1 MLNPQGFRNHWT
13 GPGSYI
19 RKPDGSVYHRHSGQ
33 QVRGPDLGHAANA
46 RRQREAQIRANQRN
60 ARLRASIAR
69 SRSFAPGVTGLN
81 DGRQRGYG
89 RPSGGTSGGRTSL
102 GNTQSSINN
111 ANAYITGLNTMGT
124 SNLNATT
131 LQVRGEAQRGR
142 ETAVEMAKGAY
153 GQLSGHIGSSLAS
166 ERQAAARAGSTTQQ
180 AINRMNTMQPN
191 SYIDQVYGRHSPGYM
206 ANLANQQT
214 EVSNL
219 ARENAAQQTNV
230 MDQMVAQGRA
240 DIDQT
245 TETRLAEKQ
254 NYLNAVGA
262 FSQQGMNFLSQ
273 QFNSALEQASAF
285 GKSAKAKIDE
295 LANDQIAQAQ
305 IARSA
310 SGFQGGANT
319 QQVLA
324 NARKLESTIGVDE
337 KVATLKNSATQA
349 FTQGSMNV
357 LSQVL
362 GGQEKAAQWGD
373 QIASQAL
380 DAKTALGKMSA
391 QSKVQT
397 LANLGSALTNAANAK
412 YDKTAAWFEKN
423 VVDKINFKKD
433 LSQADIA
440 RANMLAGLDI
450 ETVRR
455 ANDNQ
460 RTALEKLTDKMS
472 AAFEKESD
480 IKVASI
486 QKYNTD
492 YLRLITDIARM
503 RTDLLRT
510 KYQTDAAAAQSAQS
524 HRQSMAAASAAS
536 AQAHSNQLKQMAAQ
550 QRLRN
555 MRAQG
560 LIA

>member
-1 MLNPQGFRNHWT
+1 M
-13 GPGSYI
+13 
-19 RKPDGSVYHRHSGQ
+19 
-33 QVRGPDLGHAANA
+33 
-46 RRQREAQIRANQRN
+46 
-60 ARLRASIAR
+60 
-69 SRSFAPGVTGLN
+69 
-81 DGRQRGYG
+81 
-89 RPSGGTSGGRTSL
+89 
-102 GNTQSSINN
+102 
-111 ANAYITGLNTMGT
+111 
-124 SNLNATT
+124 
-131 LQVRGEAQRGR
+131 
-142 ETAVEMAKGAY
+142 
-153 GQLSGHIGSSLAS
+153 
-166 ERQAAARAGSTTQQ
+166 
-180 AINRMNTMQPN
+180 
-191 SYIDQVYGRHSPGYM
+191 
-206 ANLANQQT
+206 
-214 EVSNL
+214 
-219 ARENAAQQTNV
+219 
-230 MDQMVAQGRA
+230 
-240 DIDQT
+240 
-245 TETRLAEKQ
+245 
-254 NYLNAVGA
+254 
-262 FSQQGMNFLSQ
+262 
-273 QFNSALEQASAF
+273 
-285 GKSAKAKIDE
+285 
-295 LANDQIAQAQ
+295 
-305 IARSA
+305 
-310 SGFQGGANT
+310 
-319 QQVLA
+319 LA

-349 FTQGSMNV
+349 FTQGSMGV

-397 LANLGSALTNAANAK
+397 LANLGNALTNAANAK

-472 AAFEKESD
+472 AAFDKETD
-480 IKVASI
+480 VKIASI

-510 KYQTDAAAAQSAQS
+510 KYQADAASAQSAQS
-524 HRQSMAAASAAS
+524 HRQGMQAASAAS
-536 AQAHSNQLKQMAAQ
+536 AQAHSNMLKQKMAD

-555 MRAQG
+555 MRARG